1 MAFNATNS
9 TWTQVANKQA
19 YNEMTAGNLNSKTL
33 VTKYDPI
40 YNKLVEQISYTMY
53 RKLRCTQNWTN
64 LGHNAPENAYP
75 GILRELVMAQRKGMN
90 YAMDNETR
98 PTSLN
103 SYAIYDDDIDVRYHS
118 AQLRWMYP
126 WTIYDEELRRFSGGN
141 GTTIAE
147 LTEMKMINAI
157 NARNLFMDN
166 LRKETLKML
175 IQNAAT
181 PFKMGI
187 DISDFDSL
195 TTDNAKKW
203 LNSIDNLLFTLQVGT
218 SLYNGNHYYMQT
230 PKSDLVVVIPRE
242 YYMNVIRKAF
252 PDTYNPES
260 FQNILPDNL
269 ILIDTLGSADVAK
282 STAATVPLVPTWD
295 SVGMNQ
301 LNYDKDTD
309 VTIPFNA
316 DYQAVIMH
324 RDAMGFEDNLSETL
338 FGPKDIEK
346 LATPVRSHFWT
357 KAYYTDSL
365 PSIVISKSAE

>member
-1 MAFNATNS
+1 
-9 TWTQVANKQA
+9 
-19 YNEMTAGNLNSKTL
+19 
-33 VTKYDPI
+33 
-40 YNKLVEQISYTMY
+40 
-53 RKLRCTQNWTN
+53 
-64 LGHNAPENAYP
+64 
-75 GILRELVMAQRKGMN
+75 
-90 YAMDNETR
+90 
-98 PTSLN
+98 
-103 SYAIYDDDIDVRYHS
+103 
-118 AQLRWMYP
+118 
-126 WTIYDEELRRFSGGN
+126 
-141 GTTIAE
+141 
-147 LTEMKMINAI
+147 MKMINAI

-218 SLYNGNHYYMQT
+218 SLYNGNNYYMQT

-282 STAATVPLVPTWD
+282 SSASTTPLVPTWD
-295 SVGMNQ
+295 SVGMNL

-309 VTIPFNA
+309 VTVPFKCDPTISDSWYA
-316 DYQAVIMH
+316 DEYANI
-324 RDAMGFEDNLSETL
+324 LSEIVAKFESDGMSHEDALNSVLSDHEELTYNQL
-338 FGPKDIEK
+338 VTMLEK
-346 LATPVRSHFWT
+346 YS
-357 KAYYTDSL
+357 
-365 PSIVISKSAE
+365 